1 VLIAIAIPAQF
12 TAVFTGSPNEDSA
25 RSNAAATS
33 SSFVTYVHV
42 LATSVRG
49 ELVTNQAAVEW
60 MSYIRRAKMT
70 GDAQFAS
77 HLHAVAGREI
87 AEDHT
92 RPVLHEAGGH
102 SDPFSDTIM
111 SAGNAEAAGT
121 ASLLHRA
128 LLYLEE
134 NEQQKQGAWL
144 VWLLLLLA
152 RWLVGLHSYS
162 GEHTPPMF
170 GDYEAQRH
178 WMEITLN
185 LPVSEWYLNTD
196 ANDLLYWGLDYPPLT
211 SYVSYLFGYAA
222 KYTEPSMVELT
233 SSRGYESATSKVF
246 MRTSVLLC
254 DILLLIPAICCVAR
268 ALYRSGQWTRQTAF
282 VLLVLLQPAMLLID
296 HGHFQY
302 NNVCLGFTALGV
314 ALILQGHEFLGSV
327 SYCLA
332 LNFKQMALY
341 YAPAFGVFLF
351 ARCMYRKQCIFHLVK
366 LAVAVI
372 GTFVLLWFPFCTYPS
387 AGETCQ
393 STITQETDD
402 ASAYYADVPSMY
414 FLLKKDGL
422 VIPYI
427 VLQLAYVAVAVVP
440 SLKPG
445 SASFLH
451 AHQTAIAPG
460 YQQDGNPRFL
470 FRAYVMVRLDRSPL
484 RQNASMSTVS
494 NCVFL
499 QLSLLGIVAIHA
511 AQVAIPAPA
520 RYPHIHDYVF
530 AAYSCGHFLLIL
542 AYFTYWQWTVES
554 TDEDDART
562 NKTKKE

>member
-1 VLIAIAIPAQF
+1 
-12 TAVFTGSPNEDSA
+12 
-25 RSNAAATS
+25 
-33 SSFVTYVHV
+33 H
-42 LATSVRG
+42 
-49 ELVTNQAAVEW
+49 
-60 MSYIRRAKMT
+60 RR
-70 GDAQFAS
+70 
-77 HLHAVAGREI
+77 VI
-87 AEDHT
+87 N
-92 RPVLHEAGGH
+92 
-102 SDPFSDTIM
+102 SDNIM

-121 ASLLHRA
+121 AGTASLLHRA
-128 LLYLEE
+128 LQYLEE

-185 LPVSEWYLNTD
+185 LPVSEWYFNTS

-211 SYVSYLFGYAA
+211 AYVSYLFGYAA

-268 ALYRSGQWTRQTAF
+268 ALYRSRQWTRQTAF

-314 ALILQGHEFLGSV
+314 ALILRGHEFLGSV

-372 GTFVLLWFPFCTYPS
+372 GTFVLLWLPFCTHPS

-393 STITQETDD
+393 STITQVHEKTILLPLLPISFLFAHNALLAGWCKTDD

-440 SLKPG
+440 FLKPG

-451 AHQTAIAPG
+451 EHQTAVAPG
-460 YQQDGNPRFL
+460 YQQDGSPRFL
-470 FRAYVMVRLDRSPL
+470 FRAY
-484 RQNASMSTVS
+484 
-494 NCVFL
+494 
-499 QLSLLGIVAIHA
+499 LSLLGIAIIHA

-530 AAYSCGHFLLIL
+530 AAYSCGHFLLLL
-542 AYFTYWQWTVES
+542 AYFTYWQWTAES
-554 TDEDDART
+554 TDKNDART
-562 NKTKKE
+562 SKTKKE